1 MAAALRPRAAPPSAF
16 VTVLHDARAR
26 AVVLQAATL
35 AAVVL
40 GIALLAT
47 TAADNLARQNIATGF
62 AFLSREAGFGISE
75 HLIAYSPADT
85 YGRAILVGLLNTIRV
100 AVAVSAAA
108 TVLGLAIGIARLSE
122 NPLLAGLARIYVEA
136 VRNVPLILQLFFWY
150 AIVRTLPGPRQA
162 LVPVPG
168 TFLSNRG
175 VLVPSLA
182 FGEGAGVAAALLLG
196 GVAAAI
202 LLLRRARRIRLE
214 SGRGRSALPAAAALV
229 VGPPALAL
237 LLWPDAV
244 TASVPVLQGFN
255 FRGGTTISPEF
266 AALFLGMT
274 VYAAAF
280 TAEIVR
286 AGVLAV
292 PRGQW
297 ETASSLGLGRLRT
310 LRLVIL
316 PQSLR
321 IAIPPLTSQ
330 YLNTTK
336 NSSLAVAIGYPDL
349 VSVSGT
355 IMNQTGQAIEA
366 ILLFMSVYLA
376 LSLLTSLAMSVFER
390 RMALRER

>member
-1 MAAALRPRAAPPSAF
+1 MAAALRPGTPPPPAF

-26 AVVLQAATL
+26 ALVLQGGTL
-35 AAVVL
+35 VAVVL
-40 GIALLAT
+40 GIALLAAN
-47 TAADNLARQNIATGF
+47 AADNLARQNIATGF

-85 YGRAILVGLLNTIRV
+85 YGRAVVVGLLNTIRV
-100 AVAVSAAA
+100 AVAVSVAA
-108 TVLGLAIGIARLSE
+108 TLLGLAIGIARLSE
-122 NPLLAGLARIYVEA
+122 NPLLAGLARLYVEL

-150 AIVRTLPGPRQA
+150 AIVRLLPGPRQA

-175 VLVPSLA
+175 VLVPALE
-182 FGEGAGVAAALLLG
+182 FGDGASIVAAGGLLG
-196 GVAAAI
+196 LAAAI
-202 LLLRRARRIRLE
+202 GLLRRARRRRLE
-214 SGRGRSALPAAAALV
+214 TGQARWVWPVALPCALV
-229 VGPPALAL
+229 PPALAL
-237 LLWPDAV
+237 FAWPGALS
-244 TASVPVLQGFN
+244 ASVPVLQGFN
-255 FRGGTTISPEF
+255 FRGGTTVSPEF
-266 AALFLGMT
+266 AALFIGMT

-292 PRGQW
+292 PKGQW

-310 LRLVIL
+310 LRLVVL

-376 LSLLTSLAMSVFER
+376 LSLLTSFAMSVFER

>member
-1 MAAALRPRAAPPSAF
+1 MAAALRPAAVAPHAF
-16 VTVLHDARAR
+16 VTVLHDRRAR
-26 AVVLQAATL
+26 AAVLQAAVL
-35 AAVVL
+35 GAVLL
-40 GIALLAT
+40 GIALLASN
-47 TAADNLARQNIATGF
+47 AADNLARQNIATGF
-62 AFLSREAGFGISE
+62 AFLWREAGFGISE

-85 YGRAILVGLLNTIRV
+85 YARALLVGFLNTIRV
-100 AVAVSAAA
+100 AVAVSVVA
-108 TVLGLAIGIARLSE
+108 TILGLAAGIARLSE
-122 NPLLAGLARIYVEA
+122 NPLLAGIARVFVEV

-168 TFLSNRG
+168 TFMSNRG
-175 VLVPSLA
+175 VLVPSVE
-182 FGEGAGVAAALLLG
+182 FGPGSGILGAAALAGLVG
-196 GVAAAI
+196 AV
-202 LLLRRARRIRLE
+202 LLLRRARRLRLA
-214 SGRGRSALPAAAALV
+214 RGHAGSAWPAALASFLV
-229 VGPPALAL
+229 PPGLALAVL
-237 LLWPDAV
+237 PGALSV
-244 TASVPVLQGFN
+244 SVPVLQGFN

-274 VYAAAF
+274 IYAAAF

-286 AGVLAV
+286 AGILAV
-292 PRGQW
+292 PKGQW

-310 LRLVIL
+310 LQLVVL

-330 YLNTTK
+330 YLNNTK

-355 IMNQTGQAIEA
+355 TMNQTGQAIEA
-366 ILLFMSVYLA
+366 ILLFMSVYLG
-376 LSLLTSLAMSVFER
+376 LSLATSLAMAAFER